1 MQFLQLVISGI
12 AQGCIYG
19 LIALG
24 FVLIYKAT
32 ETVSFAQGDL
42 MMLGA
47 FAGLAGMTML
57 GFPFWLAVI
66 SAIGAM
72 ALLGLVTERLV
83 IRPILGQPAFSIV
96 MLTIGLGYVGRG
108 LITMIPGIGT
118 ETHTLPVPYKDQSWT
133 LGGLVVSME
142 QTAVIVVTA
151 VLCAALYA
159 LFKYSKL
166 GLAMQA
172 SSQNQLAA
180 YYMGIP
186 VKRLNGL
193 VWALAAAVAAIAG
206 LLLAP
211 ITFVHAN
218 MGFIGLEAF
227 PAAVVGGFGSLPG
240 AIVGG
245 LVIGIVE
252 SLSGF
257 YLPEGFKDIAAYIV
271 VLIMLRVKP
280 NGLFG
285 EKLRKKV

>member
-1 MQFLQLVISGI
+1 MQFLQLILSGVS
-12 AQGCIYG
+12 QGCIYG

-32 ETVSFAQGDL
+32 ETVSFAQGEL

-47 FAGLAGMTML
+47 FAGLTGMSFL
-57 GFPFWLAVI
+57 GLPFWAAVPC
-66 SAIGAM
+66 AVAVM
-72 ALLGLVTERLV
+72 VLLGVLVERAV

-96 MLTIGLGYVGRG
+96 MLTIGISYVARG
-108 LITMIPGIGT
+108 LITMVPNVGT
-118 ETHTLPVPYKDQSWT
+118 ETHTLDVPYKDQAVNVGT
-133 LGGLVVSME
+133 LVLNVEQLVIIAS
-142 QTAVIVVTA
+142 TA
-151 VLCAALYA
+151 VLCTL
-159 LFKYSKL
+159 LFAMFRYSKL
-166 GLAMQA
+166 GVAMQA

-193 VWALAAAVAAIAG
+193 VWGLAAGVAAIAG

-218 MGFIGLEAF
+218 MGFIGLKAF

-245 LVIGIVE
+245 LVIGVVE

-257 YLPEGFKDIAAYIV
+257 YLPDGFKDTAAYVV
-271 VLIMLRVKP
+271 VLVMLVVRP

-285 EKLRKKV
+285 DKLRKKV